1 LISFDLIE
9 ASLIQINIFCLG
21 PFGGLWI
28 DRGGRATYAD
38 AMRWDA
44 LFDDMEAQL
53 AASDRLELD
62 ADVAERARA
71 DAAAVEL
78 ADRLRG
84 SLGLAI
90 RVYLASGATFEGTL
104 SHAGSEALVLSEPQ
118 HQLLIPYAA
127 AVRYL
132 GLSRLAV
139 AEPSRVRQ
147 RLGLASALRALAR
160 DRSGLSVLVGWGSAA
175 ESTLHGVIDRVGRDH
190 LDLAVTAD
198 GEERREAN
206 VRHITTIPF
215 SALAGLRSARSQDG

>member
-1 LISFDLIE
+1 
-9 ASLIQINIFCLG
+9 
-21 PFGGLWI
+21 
-28 DRGGRATYAD
+28 
-38 AMRWDA
+38 MRWDA

-53 AASDRLELD
+53 AASERLELD
-62 ADVAERARA
+62 ADIVERARA

-84 SLGLAI
+84 SVGLTI
-90 RVYLASGATFEGTL
+90 RVHLASGSTFEGIL
-104 SHAGSEALVLSEPQ
+104 SHAGSEALVLTGPR
-118 HQLLIPYAA
+118 HQLLIPYSA

-132 GLSRLAV
+132 GLSRRAV
-139 AEPSRVRQ
+139 AELSKVRQ

-160 DRSGLSVLVGWGSAA
+160 DRSGLEVLVLRGSGG

-206 VRHITTIPF
+206 VRQMATIPF
-215 SALAGLRSARSQDG
+215 SALAGLKSLRSLND

>member
-1 LISFDLIE
+1 
-9 ASLIQINIFCLG
+9 
-21 PFGGLWI
+21 
-28 DRGGRATYAD
+28 
-38 AMRWDA
+38 MRWDA

-53 AASDRLELD
+53 AASERLELD
-62 ADVAERARA
+62 ADIAERARA
-71 DAAAVEL
+71 DAAGMGL

-90 RVYLASGATFEGTL
+90 RVYLASGSIFEGTL
-104 SHAGSEALVLSEPQ
+104 SHAGSEALVLTEPR
-118 HQLLIPYAA
+118 HQLLIPYSA

-139 AEPSRVRQ
+139 VEPSRVRQ
-147 RLGLASALRALAR
+147 RLGLASALRGLAR
-160 DRSGLSVLVGWGSAA
+160 DRSGLAVLVSRGSAG

-206 VRHITTIPF
+206 VRQMATIPF
-215 SALAGLRSARSQDG
+215 SALAGLKSVRPHDD